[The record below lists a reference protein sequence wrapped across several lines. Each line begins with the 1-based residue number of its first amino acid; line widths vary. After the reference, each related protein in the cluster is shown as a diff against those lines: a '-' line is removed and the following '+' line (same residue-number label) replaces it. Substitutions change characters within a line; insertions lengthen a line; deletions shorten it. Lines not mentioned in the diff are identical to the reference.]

1 MRQILAIVRKDI
13 LLRFASPSEWLFFI
27 LLPVLF
33 TIILGMGKYGSDGK
47 VSLLVVD
54 EAQNEVSARIVE
66 ALKEAP
72 GLRPEVVSRAV
83 AEERFLAR
91 KVAFWLYLPPDLTVE
106 RLMRGEKVRLL
117 LYQQPNNLRAL
128 AVQRAI
134 QAAVGGE
141 SLPFEAAHA
150 AVTLAEQYGALK
162 TEAER
167 QQYVIEA
174 SHLARSLWA
183 QVPDRLEVI
192 RPSSAPVYDPRA
204 QASAGQLITW
214 VFIPLFGISALLA
227 YERNTGT
234 LSRVMTTPTSQA
246 VFLVGTIGG
255 QVLMALIQMGLLV
268 GFGVLV
274 LKLSWMRDPLT
285 LILLLL
291 TSALAAGAIGVFM
304 GTWVKNEAQANNL
317 SILMGMVMALLGGC
331 WYPLEL
337 FPASVKTV
345 VHVLPTTWALEG
357 MVNYLMRGGTLQDLL
372 PHLVVLTG
380 FAVVFLALGIWRM
393 KQAQET

>member
-33 TIILGMGKYGSDGK
+33 TFILGMGKYGSDGK

-150 AVTLAEQYGALK
+150 AVTLAEQYGAFK

-234 LSRVMTTPTSQA
+234 LSRVMTTPISQA

>member
-33 TIILGMGKYGSDGK
+33 TFILGMGKYGSDGK

-150 AVTLAEQYGALK
+150 AVTLAEQYGAFK

-285 LILLLL
+285 
-291 TSALAAGAIGVFM
+291 
-304 GTWVKNEAQANNL
+304 
-317 SILMGMVMALLGGC
+317 
-331 WYPLEL
+331 
-337 FPASVKTV
+337 
-345 VHVLPTTWALEG
+345 
-357 MVNYLMRGGTLQDLL
+357 
-372 PHLVVLTG
+372 
-380 FAVVFLALGIWRM
+380 
-393 KQAQET
+393 

>member
-33 TIILGMGKYGSDGK
+33 TFILGMGKYGSDGK

-150 AVTLAEQYGALK
+150 AVTLAEQYGAFK

>member
-33 TIILGMGKYGSDGK
+33 TFILGMGKYGSDGK

-150 AVTLAEQYGALK
+150 AVTLAEQYGAFK

-214 VFIPLFGISALLA
+214 VFVPLFGISALLA

-372 PHLVVLTG
+372 PNLVVLTG

>member
-33 TIILGMGKYGSDGK
+33 TFILGMGRYGSDGK

-134 QAAVGGE
+134 QAAVGEE

-150 AVTLAEQYGALK
+150 AVTLAEQYGAFK

-214 VFIPLFGISALLA
+214 VFVPLFGISALLA

>member
-33 TIILGMGKYGSDGK
+33 TFVLGMGKYGSDGK
-47 VSLLVVD
+47 VSLPVVD
-54 EAQNEVSARIVE
+54 EAKNEISARIVE
-66 ALKEAP
+66 ALKGAP
-72 GLRPEVVSRAV
+72 GLRLEVVSRAV

-106 RLMRGEKVRLL
+106 RLMHGEKVRLL
-117 LYQQPNNLRAL
+117 LYQQPNNRRAL

-150 AVTLAEQYGALK
+150 AVTLAEQYGVFK

-192 RPSSAPVYDPRA
+192 RPSNAPVYDPRA

-285 LILLLL
+285 LVLLLL

-357 MVNYLMRGGTLQDLL
+357 MVNYLMRGGTLQDLF

-380 FAVVFLALGIWRM
+380 FAVVFFALGIWRM

>member
-1 MRQILAIVRKDI
+1 MRQILAIVRKDV
-13 LLRFASPSEWLFFI
+13 LLRFASPNEWLFFI

-33 TIILGMGKYGSDGK
+33 TFVLGMGNYGSDGK
-47 VSLLVVD
+47 VALLVVD
-54 EAQNEVSARIVE
+54 EAHNEVSARIVE
-66 ALKEAP
+66 ALKRAP

-106 RLMRGEKVRLL
+106 RLMHGEKVRLL
-117 LYQQPNNLRAL
+117 LYQQPDNLRAL

-134 QAAVGGE
+134 QAAIGRE
-141 SLPFEAAHA
+141 SLPFEAAHE
-150 AVTLAEQYGALK
+150 AVMLAEQYGVFK

-174 SHLARSLWA
+174 SHLARSLWS

-204 QASAGQLITW
+204 HASVGQLITW

-227 YERNTGT
+227 YERNAGT
-234 LSRVMTTPTSQA
+234 LSRVLTTPTSRA
-246 VFLVGTIGG
+246 VFLFGTISG
-255 QVLMALIQMGLLV
+255 QVLMALVQMGLLV

-274 LKLSWMRDPLT
+274 LKLSWARDPLA
-285 LILLLL
+285 LALLLL
-291 TSALAAGAIGVFM
+291 TSALAAGAIGVFL

-331 WYPLEL
+331 WYPLEF
-337 FPASVKTV
+337 FPAPVKTV

-357 MVNYLMRGGTLQDLL
+357 MINYLMRGSTLQDLFPQL
-372 PHLVVLTG
+372 AVLTG
-380 FAVVFLALGIWRM
+380 FAVIFFTLGIWRL
-393 KQAQET
+393 KQET